1 MLFYKASKCPI
12 ALDFFS
18 LFYSKKDKV
27 YIIFLFKINFYF
39 FKIDTECCPIIC
51 AMLWRFQLPHIFSIQ
66 RLLSSNTLC
75 FEVEKLDTYL
85 LLYFLPALYI
95 FEGKW
100 ALDTPLPPPHPP
112 KKDMCLSCITT
123 FFHIYCAKSQF
134 LLEFSMIYLPKYKT
148 KILCFHYCLIKCL
161 WTL

>member
-51 AMLWRFQLPHIFSIQ
+51 AMLWRFQLPHIYFSQ
-66 RLLSSNTLC
+66 
-75 FEVEKLDTYL
+75 FKG
-85 LLYFLPALYI
+85 YFLPILCVLKQKSQILISYFTSCQHFTSLKENELLI
-95 FEGKW
+95 
-100 ALDTPLPPPHPP
+100 PPSLPPTPQ

-161 WTL
+161 